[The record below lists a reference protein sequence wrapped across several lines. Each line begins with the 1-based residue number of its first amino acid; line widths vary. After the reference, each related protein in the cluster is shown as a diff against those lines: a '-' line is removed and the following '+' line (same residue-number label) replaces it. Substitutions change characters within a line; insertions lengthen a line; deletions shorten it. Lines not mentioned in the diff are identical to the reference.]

1 MTTLMQRLGLQL
13 PEWARPEHP
22 HLRFELKSVAQL
34 PRRRRLLRALGFALV
49 VVVLYVG
56 GYLQA
61 TDFLQSYN
69 PFTSWDASDPLRT
82 LFPGQNLTE
91 GLMMVWFWPTLILQA
106 LAAVLALAMTVNTVS
121 EQKRRQTWDNLRA
134 TEGGVKL
141 GFRTRWATVFYRLR
155 PLLIAIFAIRILL
168 IAGILYDLTA
178 FQGRYIDLLL
188 NGVTPDI
195 PPILAALL
203 LAFLMTAGLLLP
215 LTAIGF
221 EAALGLWLSVTF
233 QQRIYSVMAQL
244 IVIAL
249 RLSIIIGLVV
259 AARGYM
265 DGAFPTLP
273 DGAAWGLMATFGA
286 LGDWALNYLHLGYYA
301 SVWATIPYTIFLGI
315 ALLIFTLAQSALTEW
330 ILNRAIRRAER
341 VG

>member
-22 HLRFELKSVAQL
+22 HLRFELKSMEQV

-141 GFRTRWATVFYRLR
+141 GFRTRWVALALVPVLLGATWVHMGNGWVFSGANGGWEY
-155 PLLIAIFAIRILL
+155 PVFLIAVSFAS
-168 IAGILYDLTA
+168 
-178 FQGRYIDLLL
+178 
-188 NGVTPDI
+188 
-195 PPILAALL
+195 ALL
-203 LAFLMTAGLLLP
+203 GSGAYALDNV
-215 LTAIGF
+215 IGN
-221 EAALGLWLSVTF
+221 
-233 QQRIYSVMAQL
+233 
-244 IVIAL
+244 
-249 RLSIIIGLVV
+249 
-259 AARGYM
+259 ARVK
-265 DGAFPTLP
+265 
-273 DGAAWGLMATFGA
+273 ATPA
-286 LGDWALNYLHLGYYA
+286 
-301 SVWATIPYTIFLGI
+301 
-315 ALLIFTLAQSALTEW
+315 
-330 ILNRAIRRAER
+330 RA
-341 VG
+341 